1 MPYCLYIWHLTRW
14 NIVTWYP
21 TATLIPP
28 YIIHYNK
35 GDGLRNVKASYTSVA
50 NIGNNP
56 SSIDIQLAADEAFG
70 RSSNKEMQLNPSK
83 TKAMLIFQT
92 EYLVFYCELS
102 MLCAY

>member
-1 MPYCLYIWHLTRW
+1 MVVSRYVHNTDQYFLSCRFNDLDHSICDICKP
-14 NIVTWYP
+14 V
-21 TATLIPP
+21 
-28 YIIHYNK
+28 
-35 GDGLRNVKASYTSVA
+35 DDTSVA

-70 RSSNKEMQLNPSK
+70 WSSNKEMQLNPSK